1 MRILLVG
8 GGTGG
13 SVTPLLAVASTII
26 TDYPLT
32 QFLFVGSAKGPERV
46 LVESAGLRFTTV
58 SSGKVRRYPSAQ
70 NLLDIFRLLAGIFQA
85 GRIIQAFHPD
95 VVVSAGSYVAVPV
108 IWSAWLRRI
117 PVHIHQQ
124 DIIPG
129 LANRSTAICAS
140 TITVAFE
147 KSLGDF
153 PKGKTTWI
161 GNPVRPELF
170 AGQPQRGRERFE
182 LRDDLPVILAF
193 GGGTGALHL
202 NQLVAETGLHLLD
215 TCQIVHITG
224 GRQDAFQLK
233 HPNYHAVEFLTEA
246 MADAYAVADV
256 VVCRAGLSTLSEIA
270 ALGKPAIIIPLPESH
285 QEANAELFKEN
296 GAAIVLSERGLTHE
310 RLGAEL
316 KSLANDAKQRE
327 RLSAQIRNLSRP
339 DASARLAE
347 AVAELAFPKVL
358 FRVRR
363 HLATVGSQISQSEP
377 MAKHTNFRIGG
388 PADLFVVG
396 RTKNQI
402 VRTIQQLR
410 AEAMPFVVLGG
421 GANVVCADRGV
432 RGVVVQL
439 RNEEWNIEGT
449 EVVVGAGMNTGL
461 VASKCLQAGL
471 TGIEFIV
478 GIYGTLGGAVRGNAG
493 SFGKEMRD
501 MVVACE
507 VLTAQNTVEAWSN
520 EQMRFDYRDSRVKHT
535 DAIILTVRL
544 RLERGDVEAAR
555 RAIAQNTAYKRAHQP
570 LSLPSAGCIFKNH
583 VLGQGE
589 EALRQEFSGLIS
601 DGKIPAWSLI
611 AGCGLTGKRIGDIQI
626 SPQHANF
633 FVNLGRGTAEQVVM
647 LASLIK
653 QQVRDRYRVQ
663 LVEEIQYLGFKS

>member
-1 MRILLVG
+1 MRVLLVG

-13 SVTPLLAVASTII
+13 SVAPLLAVASTINSRF
-26 TDYPLT
+26 PST
-32 QFLFVGSAKGPERV
+32 QFLFLGSVKGPEQV
-46 LVESAGLRFTTV
+46 LAESAGIRFAAI
-58 SSGKVRRYPSAQ
+58 SSGKLRRYFSIQ
-70 NLLDIFRLLAGIFQA
+70 NLFDIFRLVAGIFQA
-85 GRIIQAFHPD
+85 GRILRTFRPD
-95 VVVSAGSYVAVPV
+95 VVVSAGSYLAVPV
-108 IWSAWLRRI
+108 IWSAWWRRI
-117 PVHIHQQ
+117 PIHIHQQ

-153 PKGKTTWI
+153 SKAKTAWI

-170 AGQPQRGRERFE
+170 SGQPQRARERFE

-202 NQLVAETGLHLLD
+202 NQLVAEAGLRLLD
-215 TCQIVHITG
+215 SYQIIHITG

-270 ALGKPAIIIPLPESH
+270 ALGKPAVIIPLPESH
-285 QEANAELFKEN
+285 QEVNAELFKEN

-310 RLGAEL
+310 KLSAEL
-316 KSLANDAKQRE
+316 KNLANDSKRRQ
-327 RLSAQIRNLSRP
+327 RLSTQIKSLSRL
-339 DASARLAE
+339 DANARLAE
-347 AVAELAFPKVL
+347 AVTKLAYPRVL
-358 FRVRR
+358 FRVHRY
-363 HLATVGSQISQSEP
+363 LATVCSQVRRHEP
-377 MAKHTNFRIGG
+377 LAKHTNFRIGG
-388 PADLFVVG
+388 PADLFVVC
-396 RTKNQI
+396 RTRSEI
-402 VRTIQQLR
+402 VRTIKQLR

-421 GANVVCADRGV
+421 GANVVCADQGI

-439 RNEEWNIEGT
+439 RNEEWLIEGT
-449 EVVVGAGMNTGL
+449 EIAVGAGMNTGL

-501 MVVACE
+501 VVVACQ
-507 VLTAQNTVEAWSN
+507 VLTAQNRVETWSN
-520 EQMRFDYRDSRVKHT
+520 EQLRFGYRDSLIKH
-535 DAIILTVRL
+535 AEVIVLNARL
-544 RLERGDVEAAR
+544 RLERSDVEAAR
-555 RAIAQNTAYKRAHQP
+555 RAIAKHTAYKRAHQP

-583 VLGQGE
+583 ILSQSE
-589 EALRQEFSGLIS
+589 NTLRQEFSSLIS
-601 DGKIPAWSLI
+601 DGKIPAWALI
-611 AGCGLTGKRIGDIQI
+611 TGCKLNGKRIGDIQV
-626 SPQHANF
+626 SPQHSNF
-633 FVNLGRGTAEQVVM
+633 FVNLGQGTAEQVVM

-653 QQVRDRYRVQ
+653 QQVRNRYGVQ
-663 LVEEIQYLGFKS
+663 LTEEIQYLGF